1 MSCPNQHLILLLS
14 PCLHLSMRG
23 RKHVHLHDRYL
34 AIILLMKLEK
44 FTELCV
50 NMLYDLLIPSLDA
63 V

>member
-1 MSCPNQHLILLLS
+1 MSCPNQRLILSLN

-23 RKHVHLHDRYL
+23 TKYVHLHDRYL
-34 AIILLMKLEK
+34 AITLLVKLEK